1 MPGMDVARVQEGV
14 SSVKTEE
21 MMAYKITF
29 RRGKRESFTKLWPC
43 DLEAATAY
51 ALAQLPVQNRENG
64 ATSVSVVC
72 ERTGEVVFSS
82 TEQPEPATA

>member
-1 MPGMDVARVQEGV
+1 
-14 SSVKTEE
+14 

-51 ALAQLPVQNRENG
+51 ALAQLPIQKRENG
-64 ATSVSVVC
+64 ATSVSVIC

-82 TEQPEPATA
+82 TEQPEPASA